1 MKIKEFEKDLNVILK
16 MEYGAI
22 MQYILHTHRLSK
34 AGNKKEANEIL
45 AIGNDEIRHAE
56 SLAHKI
62 KEIGG
67 KPIIIAKWDES
78 SDDLE
83 TMLRINLDSEKKSI
97 KVYRNL
103 ILIAEK
109 EKFKGL
115 QKLLQE
121 QLEDEIKHTKV
132 LQRYLIE

>member
-1 MKIKEFEKDLNVILK
+1 MKIEDFVKDLNIILK

-22 MQYILHTHRLSK
+22 MQYILHAHRLSK
-34 AGNKKEANEIL
+34 IGNKKVANEIL

-56 SLAHKI
+56 SLANKI

-67 KPIIIAKWDES
+67 KPNVTAKWDES
-78 SDDLE
+78 SDDLD

-103 ILIAEK
+103 VLIAEK

-121 QLEDEIKHTKV
+121 QLEDEIRHTKV
-132 LQRYLIE
+132 LQRYLIK